1 MQAFLASQSLLVAS
15 LLGFAGLALLVLSAD
30 LAVKKLI
37 GLAAYFKLSTTFM
50 GMTVFSLA
58 TSIPEITA
66 HLTASVGILRG
77 TLDYEVSSAIVLGAN
92 IGSDVIQQTLIMG
105 IVVFMA
111 GTLYFRRHFLFTSL
125 GPMIGTTVMCI
136 ILGWDRVYSRLD
148 GFILFGSFLIYT
160 YYL

>member
-37 GLAAYFKLSTTFM
+37 GLAAYLKLSTTFM

-111 GTLYFRRHFLFTSL
+111 GTLYFRRYFLFKSL